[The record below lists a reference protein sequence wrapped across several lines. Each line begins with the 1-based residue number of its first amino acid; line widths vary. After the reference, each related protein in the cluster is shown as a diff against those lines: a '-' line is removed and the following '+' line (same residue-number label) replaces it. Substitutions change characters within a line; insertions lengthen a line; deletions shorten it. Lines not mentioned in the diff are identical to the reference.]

1 MRRQIALRIRC
12 GKCIY
17 FKRHI
22 DEPFLNTIFTID
34 QNGANAHT
42 HTCDI
47 CRCRRI
53 DLFFPL
59 LLRARRLAAML
70 KLKSINMVYVNNDLG
85 FRCDYNA
92 NQE

>member
-1 MRRQIALRIRC
+1 MRRQIALRIRY

-42 HTCDI
+42 HTHATYAEVEELI
-47 CRCRRI
+47 Y
-53 DLFFPL
+53 FFHYCLELVVWL
-59 LLRARRLAAML
+59 L
-70 KLKSINMVYVNNDLG
+70 
-85 FRCDYNA
+85 C
-92 NQE
+92 